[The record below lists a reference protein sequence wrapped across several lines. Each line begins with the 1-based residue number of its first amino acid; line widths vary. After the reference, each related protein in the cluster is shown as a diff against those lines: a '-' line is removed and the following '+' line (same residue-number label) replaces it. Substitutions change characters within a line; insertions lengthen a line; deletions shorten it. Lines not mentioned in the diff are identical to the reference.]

1 MSDPSGTGGT
11 GATGG
16 TGVPPAPVYADDI
29 KRIKKKENLRKQVI
43 NTVVRF
49 LDNVLTKPELW
60 SSSDFKPIRDRC
72 YRITSD
78 PVKYP
83 PPLQMCS
90 KTASNPSDDTCL
102 TLGFAKLIYEAD
114 LIKVC
119 DAFPPPLVQV
129 QEVSSRFKSHFCNQ
143 VGKDEMVNQVTA
155 SVVDGDGIVLTLKIA
170 SQMMGF
176 VGLLAEG
183 VVLKLMQFRT
193 LSFRYRTED
202 PVTQKILLVTH
213 FTVVCSPGRLLVE
226 KVSRYVLEKKV
237 EGSNR
242 VSAGCSSGPDPA
254 GEIAKLEGVGVSDDL
269 TCNGEFCTRY
279 GVRFNRCLREV
290 YPVREH
296 RMDELVANNHWCGKV
311 ADFLTN
317 KEKRFVLYCWYAINI
332 YHTCGLGNR

>member
-1 MSDPSGTGGT
+1 MVGMSDPSGTGGT

-29 KRIKKKENLRKQVI
+29 KRVKKKENLRKQVI

-102 TLGFAKLIYEAD
+102 TLGFAKLIYKAD

-119 DAFPPPLVQV
+119 NASPPLVQV

-183 VVLKLMQFRT
+183 VVLKLLQLRT
-193 LSFRYRTED
+193 LSFRYRAED
-202 PVTQKILLVTH
+202 PVTQKLQFVYCGIIEGTLLYYC
-213 FTVVCSPGRLLVE
+213 TVVSTLQ
-226 KVSRYVLEKKV
+226 K
-237 EGSNR
+237 NR
-242 VSAGCSSGPDPA
+242 C
-254 GEIAKLEGVGVSDDL
+254 
-269 TCNGEFCTRY
+269 TCTRRHILSR
-279 GVRFNRCLREV
+279 GTSFLMKIIKQKR
-290 YPVREH
+290 
-296 RMDELVANNHWCGKV
+296 NNK
-311 ADFLTN
+311 
-317 KEKRFVLYCWYAINI
+317 IS
-332 YHTCGLGNR
+332 